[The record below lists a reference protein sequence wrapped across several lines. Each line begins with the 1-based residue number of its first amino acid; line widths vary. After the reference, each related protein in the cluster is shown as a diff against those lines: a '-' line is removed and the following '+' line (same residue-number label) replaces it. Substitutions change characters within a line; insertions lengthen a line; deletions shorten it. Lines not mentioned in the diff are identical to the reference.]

1 MYSACVSKHDSNNSF
16 NHFKWRKMA
25 LQLKKLSVLLR
36 GITFKHHGDFYCLN
50 CFHSFVTENKLQSC
64 KRVCENK
71 DFCDIIMP
79 SEDTKLLE
87 FNQYQKSDKAPFIIY
102 TDLECILEKMDGC
115 KNNPENL
122 STTKVSKH
130 IPSSFSMSTISLFIS
145 IENKHDVYRR

>member
-1 MYSACVSKHDSNNSF
+1 
-16 NHFKWRKMA
+16 MA
-25 LQLKKLSVLLR
+25 LQLKKLSALLR

-50 CFHSFVTENKLQSC
+50 YFHSFATENKLQSC

-87 FNQYQKSDKAPFIIY
+87 FNQYQKSNKAPFIIY
-102 TDLECILEKMDGC
+102 TDLECILEKIDGC

-122 STTKVSKH
+122 PTAKVSKH

-145 IENKHDVYRR
+145 IENKHDVYRGKDCMKKFCKFLRMHTMK